1 MKNNKKLIFV
11 GIGILLVVCVAV
23 VAVVLLSKKDE
34 SYRIIKVYEF
44 DGDGVVSRES
54 IGDIEP
60 YSNMVLESGDNIV
73 LNTGLMTLK
82 LDEDKYVYVEENTEF
97 SLEATGTASNGKTT
111 INLKKGAI
119 TNEIQNKLN
128 GESSYEINTPNS
140 TMSVRGTTYR
150 VEVYQDENGVN
161 YTRVSVF
168 EGKVTTKLMYADG
181 TVEER
186 EVSVDAGKEVIIYED
201 DTTTDYLGD
210 VTEIDYSTLPDDVL
224 VIVGSVLDMDEAMTD
239 EEIVRNFKG
248 PFTVT
253 FTYNGEV
260 FGTQTVEKGKCAQI
274 PTLMPAPSGAWDFDF
289 STTIE
294 EDTEIKWD

>member
-1 MKNNKKLIFV
+1 MKKNKKLIFIIV
-11 GIGILLVVCVAV
+11 GILLLVCIAV
-23 VAVVLLSKKDE
+23 VAIVMLSKKED
-34 SYRIIKVYEF
+34 SYRIIKIYEF
-44 DGDGVVSRES
+44 EGNGIVSRQS

-60 YSNMVLESGDNIV
+60 YANMVLESGDNIK

-82 LDEDKYVYVEENTEF
+82 LDDDKYVYVEENTEF
-97 SLEATGTASNGKTT
+97 SLVATGTKENSKT
-111 INLKKGAI
+111 IIELKRGAL

-168 EGKVTTKLMYADG
+168 EGKVTTKLLYADG
-181 TVEER
+181 TLSDD
-186 EVSVDAGKEVIIYED
+186 EVAIEAGKEVIIYED
-201 DTTTDYLGD
+201 DTTTDYLGG
-210 VTEIDYSTLPDDVL
+210 VTEIDYSTLPDDLLITVGQVL
-224 VIVGSVLDMDEAMTD
+224 GMDETLSD
-239 EEIVRNFKG
+239 EEIVRSFKG

-253 FTYNGEV
+253 FTYNGNI
-260 FGTQTVEKGKCAQI
+260 FGTQIVEKGECAQI
-274 PTLMPAPSGAWDFDF
+274 PSLMPAPSGAWNFDF
-289 STTIE
+289 SQPIL

>member
-11 GIGILLVVCVAV
+11 VIGILLVVCVAV

-97 SLEATGTASNGKTT
+97 FLEATGTASNSKTT